1 MVKITFDDMT
11 EPQASAPNA
20 ADSTGGAGD
29 VALSSSAAQRVSE
42 ILARKTEAEK
52 YLRVRVD
59 GGGCNGYS
67 YKFMFEEAPND
78 DDIHVSKD
86 GVTVLIDPVS
96 YNYLMGST
104 IDYVETLEA
113 SQFVIN
119 NPNAT
124 SSCGCG
130 NSFSL

>member
-1 MVKITFDDMT
+1 MVRIAFEDTPAPAASDILSVRVTTAAAKRVAKLLKDEGRDD
-11 EPQASAPNA
+11 
-20 ADSTGGAGD
+20 
-29 VALSSSAAQRVSE
+29 LF
-42 ILARKTEAEK
+42 
-52 YLRVRVD
+52 LRVTVN

-67 YKFMFEEAPND
+67 YNFKFDTVQNP
-78 DDIHVSKD
+78 DDIAITQD
-86 GVTVLIDPVS
+86 GITVLIDMMS
-96 YNYLMGST
+96 FNYLKGST

-113 SQFVIN
+113 AQFVIN

>member
-1 MVKITFDDMT
+1 MVKISFDDT
-11 EPQASAPNA
+11 PDTPTNA
-20 ADSTGGAGD
+20 TGG
-29 VALSSSAAQRVSE
+29 VALSAAAAQRVAE
-42 ILARKTEAEK
+42 ILAKKSADEK

-67 YKFMFEEAPND
+67 YKFMFEKQPAA
-78 DDIHVSKD
+78 DDICVEKD
-86 GVTVLIDPVS
+86 GTTVLIDPIS

>member
-1 MVKITFDDMT
+1 MVRIAFEDT
-11 EPQASAPNA
+11 PAPAQA
-20 ADSTGGAGD
+20 DI
-29 VALSSSAAQRVSE
+29 LSVRVTSAAAKRVAKLLKDE
-42 ILARKTEAEK
+42 GRDDLF
-52 YLRVRVD
+52 LRVTVS

-67 YKFMFEEAPND
+67 YGFKFDAVQNP
-78 DDIHVSKD
+78 DDIAITQD
-86 GVTVLIDPVS
+86 GVTVLIDMLS
-96 YNYLMGST
+96 FNYLKGST

-113 SQFVIN
+113 AQFVIK